1 MIMDFIVK
9 PYQCVG
15 EYVFGTMR
23 ESIQET
29 MGEPLSSVNYGYPI
43 SDRYLDDYGFL
54 YMLFSNKSVLEA
66 IQIFPEYADDDIF
79 LVYGDVRVSLKAD
92 LEETMTNFQRL
103 SDDFIYEEDTYSSIK
118 LGMKIFCP
126 EDCIENIIIFD
137 KHYYD

>member
-79 LVYGDVRVSLKAD
+79 LVYGDVSVSLKAD
-92 LEETMTNFQRL
+92 FEEIIDSFQKIT
-103 SDDFIYEEDTYSSIK
+103 DDFIREDDSYSSIK
-118 LGMKIFCP
+118 LGVKIFCP
-126 EDCIENIIIFD
+126 DDYIEDIIIFD